1 MQTLSLQWQVW
12 YNEAQEGMPVTEAK
26 KRRRETHSM
35 TIEPAIWAA
44 LEKYAE
50 AEDRS
55 TSNVANLLIKEG
67 LEARGLLTKDSK

>member
-1 MQTLSLQWQVW
+1 
-12 YNEAQEGMPVTEAK
+12 
-26 KRRRETHSM
+26 M